1 MKKVIIVGASSG
13 IGRELAILYAN
24 KKWLVGVTGRRREL
38 LHELRD
44 QYPEQIIPLSFDNTS
59 DDVEYHLQLLISKLG
74 GLDLLILSS
83 GSGALN
89 TSLDWKV
96 EQETI
101 ELNVMAWTQIA
112 DFIFSYFREQEHGH
126 FAAITSIASIRGEGR
141 APAYNASKSFQ
152 ANYLEGLRKLAVFLK
167 LKITV
172 TDIQPGFVKTKMA
185 KGKGRFWEAP
195 PEKAARQILYA
206 IERKKNKV
214 YITKRWWLV
223 ALVLKMMPG
232 WVYNR
237 I

>member
-13 IGRELAILYAN
+13 IGRELAILYA
-24 KKWLVGVTGRRREL
+24 KKKCIVGVTGRRREL
-38 LHELRD
+38 LNELKD
-44 QYPEQIIPLSFDNTS
+44 QYPEHIIPSSFDNTK
-59 DDVEYHLQLLISKLG
+59 DDVEYHLQQLIAKLG

-83 GSGALN
+83 GKGELN
-89 TSLDWKV
+89 APLEWHV

-101 ELNVMAWTQIA
+101 ELNVMAWTQLA
-112 DFIFSYFREQEHGH
+112 DFTFNYFKGQKHGH

-152 ANYLEGLRKLAVFLK
+152 TNYLEGLRKMAVFLK

-172 TDIQPGFVKTKMA
+172 TDIQPGFVKTEMA

-195 PEKAARQILYA
+195 AVKAARQIFYA

-214 YITKRWWLV
+214 YVTKRWWMV
-223 ALVLKMMPG
+223 ALILKMMPG
-232 WVYNR
+232 WIYNR